1 MMFKH
6 QLFPVCKKTT
16 TMGFLSASLQIVY
29 LSAQDYCEN
38 KKTVFYSYMSLCI
51 RGYKSVQKPPQH
63 NIAELARPAAD
74 IPSKSIPPPP
84 SIPAFDVGRQF

>member
-51 RGYKSVQKPPQH
+51 RGYKSEKPLKH
-63 NIAELARPAAD
+63 HGTCEASGRYTF
-74 IPSKSIPPPP
+74 KKHPPP
-84 SIPAFDVGRQF
+84 SVPAFDVGRQF